1 MDVLKA
7 IQKARGRSS
16 GGSKSSK
23 TSSFKDA
30 SEKIYLKLWDRVETF
45 SKLIT
50 QTYLLV
56 WIEVILFSEVATIL
70 SFGDSASIQYITENV
85 TELGKYVFGFY
96 FSTKVIE
103 NAAQGVEDLV
113 GKIKSSSGAPEAPAA
128 PTTDN
133 ADSDTEPAGGNDG

>member
-1 MDVLKA
+1 MA
-7 IQKARGRSS
+7 
-16 GGSKSSK
+16 GSASSK
-23 TSSFKDA
+23 TSSFKDE
-30 SEKIYLKLWDRVETF
+30 SQKIYLKLWGRVETF

-56 WIEVILFSEVATIL
+56 WLEVILFSEVATIL
-70 SFGDSASIQYITENV
+70 NFGESASIQYITDNV

-103 NAAQGVEDLV
+103 NAAQGVEDMV
-113 GKIKSSSGAPEAPAA
+113 GKIRSFPANEPEAPVA

-133 ADSDTEPAGGNDG
+133 ADADTAPSTDN